1 MLTFGKR
8 KYVEKRKFHIGKEA
22 IDIND
27 VIIENKQHQI
37 NITLQ

>member
-1 MLTFGKR
+1 MFTFGKR

-27 VIIENKQHQI
+27 VIIENK
-37 NITLQ
+37 